1 MMKKYMLILVIA
13 ALAISACS
21 AESTQESTQE
31 PSASLIGAWKLTS
44 YGPASSPEPAVE
56 DSEAGL
62 TFNED
67 GTVAGNSGCNGF
79 GGNYTVEADQVTF
92 SEIVS
97 TLIACEEP
105 LMSQEEAVLK
115 VMADSATYNI
125 DGNTLTLT
133 SNDIVLVLTR

>member
-1 MMKKYMLILVIA
+1 VKKYLLTLLILS
-13 ALAISACS
+13 LAISACS
-21 AESTQESTQE
+21 AQRSEE
-31 PSASLIGAWKLTS
+31 PAASLIGAWKLTS
-44 YGPASSPEPAVE
+44 YGPASSPTPAAE
-56 DSEAGL
+56 DTEAGL

-79 GGNYTVEADQVTF
+79 GGNYTVEGAQVTF

-115 VMADSATYNI
+115 VLTDATTYQI
-125 DGNTLTLT
+125 EGNTLTLT
-133 SNDIVLVLTR
+133 NDDIALVLTR

>member
-1 MMKKYMLILVIA
+1 MMRKYMLILFIA
-13 ALAISACS
+13 VLAISACS
-21 AESTQESTQE
+21 AQSTEQSTQE

-44 YGPASSPEPAVE
+44 YGPTGSPVPAVE

-79 GGNYTVEADQVTF
+79 GGNYTVEGDRVTF

-97 TLIACEEP
+97 TLMACDEP
-105 LMSQEEAVLK
+105 IMSQEEAVLK
-115 VMADSATYNI
+115 VMTDSAAYTVE
-125 DGNTLTLT
+125 GNTLTLT
-133 SNDIVLVLTR
+133 NNDMVVVLTR

>member
-1 MMKKYMLILVIA
+1 MKKYLLTLLILS
-13 ALAISACS
+13 LAISACS
-21 AESTQESTQE
+21 AQRSEE
-31 PSASLIGAWKLTS
+31 PAASLIGAWKLTS
-44 YGPASSPEPAVE
+44 YGPASSPTPAAE
-56 DSEAGL
+56 DTEAGL

-79 GGNYTVEADQVTF
+79 GGNYTVEGDQITF

-115 VMADSATYNI
+115 VLTDVTSYRI
-125 DGNTLTLT
+125 EGDTLRLT
-133 SNDIVLVLTR
+133 NNELVLNLTR